1 MWAFTVNRALPHT
14 LLHGKLTSRLD
25 RDDPVCLKL
34 RGVRRRRS
42 HCHTYGGQ
50 AGTWV
55 FWQFPHLICK
65 TSDPCSML
73 LHVRH
78 LWPFADRMNGLQTLE
93 KNSLNICASFY
104 SHPKS
109 RTIVIIL
116 SISFL
121 HTEVYNLQGTLIS
134 MSFEPQPSSP
144 DRKDRHYNPVL
155 A

>member
-25 RDDPVCLKL
+25 GDDPVRLQL
-34 RGVRRRRS
+34 RGTRHQRS

-55 FWQFPHLICK
+55 FWQFPHLPCE

-73 LHVRH
+73 LHVRY
-78 LWPFADRMNGLQTLE
+78 LCPFAERMNGLQTLE
-93 KNSLNICASFY
+93 KNSLKICASFY
-104 SHPKS
+104 NHPKS
-109 RTIVIIL
+109 RIIVIIL

-121 HTEVYNLQGTLIS
+121 HTAVYNLQGTLCHLNLKLH
-134 MSFEPQPSSP
+134 P
-144 DRKDRHYNPVL
+144 R
-155 A
+155 